1 MCINM
6 CGHACTVRV
15 SPDGAEK
22 IEGDGFPAI
31 EHRVVRAKFVLILKH
46 AVL

>member
-6 CGHACTVRV
+6 SVHACTVRV
-15 SPDGAEK
+15 SPEGAEK

-31 EHRVVRAKFVLILKH
+31 EHRVCARAREGAVRD
-46 AVL
+46 